1 MVAILKGRILYLT
14 IGTTISVLLTCSFT
28 QFLSGIVVLKIS

>member
-14 IGTTISVLLTCSFT
+14 IGTTIYVLPTCSFT
-28 QFLSGIVVLKIS
+28 EFLSGTVVLKIS